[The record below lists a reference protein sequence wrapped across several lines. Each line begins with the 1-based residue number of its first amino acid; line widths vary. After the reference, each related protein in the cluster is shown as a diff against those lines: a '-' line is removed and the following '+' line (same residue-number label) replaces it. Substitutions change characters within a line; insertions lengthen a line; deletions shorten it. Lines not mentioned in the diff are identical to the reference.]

1 MTPGTTRRLPSASP
15 HNRLEQEGPGR
26 DPNRGQVSRI
36 DNGRRLRV
44 LVVIHHLSVGGSQR
58 CAVDL
63 AIGVHKRG
71 HDVTVAGPP
80 GPLADLLVDDGVP
93 FVPLENDRPAR
104 PWARRCPAT
113 SGCST

>member
-1 MTPGTTRRLPSASP
+1 MTS
-15 HNRLEQEGPGR
+15 
-26 DPNRGQVSRI
+26 NRGQVSRI

-63 AIGVHKRG
+63 AIGVHRRS

-80 GPLADLLVDDGVP
+80 GPLADLLVQDGVP
-93 FVPLENDRPAR
+93 FVPLENDRPGQAVGQAL
-104 PWARRCPAT
+104 P
-113 SGCST
+113 G